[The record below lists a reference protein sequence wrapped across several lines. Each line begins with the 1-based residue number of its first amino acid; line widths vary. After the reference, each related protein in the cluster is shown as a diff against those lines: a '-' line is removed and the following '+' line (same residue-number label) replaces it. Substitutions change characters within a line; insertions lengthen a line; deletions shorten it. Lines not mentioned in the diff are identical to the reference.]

1 MTPQSPSAPPPT
13 EARGAN
19 LPPSSLL
26 PRDVL
31 LASAAER
38 RPTTMEGSTHPPI
51 RSTRPVCEPC
61 DRSTRPTSPNPVG
74 SASDGRMFISDDDL
88 RLGHPSLRPE
98 IEVCYLSRSE
108 EMDTEEECLR
118 HALLAVAPGGHP
130 NIPDLPP
137 RASCSSSPRNDPE
150 TRRCGPGA
158 DGDSGHD
165 DHPDRD
171 YPARPGCGGPTLH
184 GFPCT
189 PGVDDETAFTTGGS
203 SSTHSRRA
211 PTASGTGEPVTMEV
225 ASDQDKG
232 IHAFPPGPPPPS
244 SIAL

>member
-1 MTPQSPSAPPPT
+1 
-13 EARGAN
+13 
-19 LPPSSLL
+19 
-26 PRDVL
+26 
-31 LASAAER
+31 
-38 RPTTMEGSTHPPI
+38 MEGSTHPPI

-158 DGDSGHD
+158 SPSVL
-165 DHPDRD
+165 PD
-171 YPARPGCGGPTLH
+171 CSSTLDK
-184 GFPCT
+184 
-189 PGVDDETAFTTGGS
+189 VGS
-203 SSTHSRRA
+203 SRIWLPALPRCAGNRWDPGARLGLAYRKEDPCFVLLDRA
-211 PTASGTGEPVTMEV
+211 PRR
-225 ASDQDKG
+225 
-232 IHAFPPGPPPPS
+232 ILRR
-244 SIAL
+244 SIRHDGSQGYGLDR

>member
-1 MTPQSPSAPPPT
+1 MIRGVYPLRKLLIIAEHELPALHSYPSVARIFANVHPYLRQKKVLKYEVTIRQRSIADFTSRSPCPSPSHS
-13 EARGAN
+13 R
-19 LPPSSLL
+19 PSS
-26 PRDVL
+26 
-31 LASAAER
+31 
-38 RPTTMEGSTHPPI
+38 
-51 RSTRPVCEPC
+51 
-61 DRSTRPTSPNPVG
+61 
-74 SASDGRMFISDDDL
+74 
-88 RLGHPSLRPE
+88 
-98 IEVCYLSRSE
+98 
-108 EMDTEEECLR
+108 
-118 HALLAVAPGGHP
+118 
-130 NIPDLPP
+130 
-137 RASCSSSPRNDPE
+137 
-150 TRRCGPGA
+150 